1 MSDIVGGFAPQY
13 LMQNKYRC
21 TGRTT
26 RRCDTFIQK
35 LFQNVG
41 EENQIC
47 DHYRTRSADEMLA
60 HKIIRRLE
68 LEHPHVKPN
77 VRISGRCI
85 FMSITDDKR

>member
-26 RRCDTFIQK
+26 RRCDDLIQK

-41 EENQIC
+41 EEIQIC

-77 VRISGRCI
+77 ARISGRCI

>member
-26 RRCDTFIQK
+26 RRCDDLIQK

-41 EENQIC
+41 EEIQIC
-47 DHYRTRSADEMLA
+47 DHYRTRSADEMMA

>member
-1 MSDIVGGFAPQY
+1 MSDIVGGLAPQD
-13 LMQNKYRC
+13 LIQNKYRC

-41 EENQIC
+41 EEIQIC
-47 DHYRTRSADEMLA
+47 DHYRARSADELLA

>member
-1 MSDIVGGFAPQY
+1 MSDIVGGFASQD
-13 LMQNKYRC
+13 LMQNRYRC

-26 RRCDTFIQK
+26 RRCDELIQR

-41 EENQIC
+41 EEIQIS

-60 HKIIRRLE
+60 RKIIRRLE

>member
-1 MSDIVGGFAPQY
+1 MDSIREYADAHGLLRY
-13 LMQNKYRC
+13 NYRC

-26 RRCDTFIQK
+26 RRCDDLIQK

-41 EENQIC
+41 EEIQIC
-47 DHYRTRSADEMLA
+47 DHYETRSADEMLA
-60 HKIIRRLE
+60 RKIIRRLE

-77 VRISGRCI
+77 VRISGRRI

>member
-1 MSDIVGGFAPQY
+1 MSDIVGGFASQD

-26 RRCDTFIQK
+26 RRCDDLIQK

-41 EENQIC
+41 KEIQIC
-47 DHYRTRSADEMLA
+47 DHYGSPSADEMLA

-68 LEHPHVKPN
+68 LEHPHVKPK
-77 VRISGRCI
+77 VRFSGCRV